1 MRKSNR
7 WLLILAFLLALLGTG
22 VLYVFLANRLDDVP
36 KLEEEKYPVI
46 AAKED
51 ILPYTLIQVNQLEVI
66 WVSDLEIANQYAQT
80 IDQVEGTY
88 AKAWISKGAM
98 IHPDALQRENI
109 RRLGF
114 KIEKGH
120 RAMSL
125 LVNGSTGV
133 SALLEAGDHVDLIVY
148 LPELLEQG
156 RVIRPD
162 VTKLFLQKIR
172 VLAIDQDYEGESDL
186 PNENIVPFHVTLS
199 IPIEQVE
206 AFVLAKD
213 IGIIDLALRPVGEMG
228 TMETSGYVWQN
239 FLPYFEQGGVS
250 DED

>member
-1 MRKSNR
+1 MKKSNK
-7 WLLILAFLLALLGTG
+7 WLLVLAFLLALLGTG
-22 VLYVFLANRLDDVP
+22 ILYVFLAHRLVEVP
-36 KLEEEKYPVI
+36 KMETEKFPVVV
-46 AAKED
+46 AKED
-51 ILPYTLIQVNQLEVI
+51 ILPYALIQSNQLDIV
-66 WVSDLEIANQYAQT
+66 WVSDPEIASQYT
-80 IDQVEGTY
+80 DSIDQVEGTY

-109 RRLGF
+109 RRLSF

-133 SALLEAGDHVDLIVY
+133 SALVEAGDYVDLIVY

-162 VTKLFLQKIR
+162 VTKLFLQKVR
-172 VLAIDQDYEGESDL
+172 VIAIDQGYEGESQL
-186 PNENIVPFHVTLS
+186 PKEEIVPFHVTLS

-213 IGIIDLALRPVGEMG
+213 IGIVDLALRPVGEMG
-228 TMETSGYVWQN
+228 TVETFGHVWQN